1 MSRVQKEHCKSQDQC
16 AKLQRDLRE
25 NVAQKEDQVSVQ
37 MNYHKVYKNNNIV

>member
-25 NVAQKEDQVSVQ
+25 NVAQKEDQVSAWIT
-37 MNYHKVYKNNNIV
+37 YHRVYTINNVV